1 MNMTGIKLISTA
13 AVLLCLGASAYADE
27 GAVLRIEGSD
37 VYVDLGSKDGVGADT
52 KLTLLHVVVAKDPVS
67 GKTLRDR
74 FPIGTLTVI
83 KSGDQVSLA
92 RAPESIQHRIKPG
105 DAVALATA
113 RRTFADP
120 WVETMS
126 ERRAE
131 VEQRKQTQFERENP
145 QKAREAAR
153 KAAVEQA
160 EAAIKHAEAARA
172 VWQKTLGKAP
182 AERITLWQAYLD
194 KHPSSPYAAQIV
206 QEIASLR
213 GQIEAEERVA
223 EQMVDPMSR
232 RAELRVSRLATL
244 EKNLELGGPL
254 AGRAPGEV
262 YEGSVVELSFTVLVA
277 SQVDRAWLYYRHRGD
292 DSYRRVQLKQD
303 GDAYLRGA
311 IPADVVK
318 PPGVE
323 YFVEIADGSAASTPV
338 PAIGHQEEPRSI
350 AVQRAVEDEAADIK
364 DRSRVTLFMDYV
376 DFDGRLND
384 GFDQYL
390 HAEVDFM
397 YRFYKPIYAFRVG
410 FGTLGG
416 YGGPKDRIDEN
427 PDDCTD
433 DIGNYFCRRVSYSY
447 AYTEIE
453 YRFTDSIAVMLRPQF
468 GTGTSDSRPDASEG
482 RCNTASSTDP
492 TCEFF
497 SSFGM
502 RARVRIGNERDTNL
516 TLGVGVTSNIG
527 TVFEAAYAWSVIPMF
542 PVKLAAQVTD
552 QPVPEDYGVRLIAD
566 VGWRALDWVYPSLRL
581 AYQARDVD
589 HAGLSGGLAVNFDW

>member
-1 MNMTGIKLISTA
+1 MNMTGIKLIATA
-13 AVLLCLGASAYADE
+13 AALLCLAASAHADE
-27 GAVLRIEGSD
+27 GAVLRIDGSD
-37 VYVDLGSKDGVGADT
+37 VYVDLGSRDGVGADT

-105 DAVALATA
+105 DAVMLASA
-113 RRTFADP
+113 KRTFADP
-120 WVETMS
+120 WAETMT

-153 KAAVEQA
+153 KAALEQA
-160 EAAIKHAEAARA
+160 EAAIKHADTARA
-172 VWQKTLGKAP
+172 VWQATLGKAP
-182 AERITLWQAYLD
+182 ADRIALWQAYLD
-194 KHPSSPYAAQIV
+194 KHPSSPYADQVV

-213 GQIEAEERVA
+213 GQIQAEEKVA

-232 RAELRVSRLATL
+232 RAELRVTRLAAL
-244 EKNLELGGPL
+244 EKGLELGGPL
-254 AGRAPGEV
+254 AGRAPADV
-262 YEGSVVELSFTVLVA
+262 YEGSTVELAFTVLVA

-292 DSYRRVQLKQD
+292 DSYRRMQLTPD
-303 GDAYLRGA
+303 GDAYLRGT

-323 YFVEIADGSAASTPV
+323 YFVEIADGRDGSTPV
-338 PAIGHQEEPRSI
+338 PAIGHQDQPRSI

-376 DFDGRLND
+376 DFDGGLND

-416 YGGPKDRIDEN
+416 YGGPKDWIDEH
-427 PDDCTD
+427 PETCREEAT
-433 DIGNYFCRRVSYSY
+433 GEYRCRRVSFSY

-453 YRFTDSIAVMLRPQF
+453 YRFSNSLALMLRPQF
-468 GTGTSDSRPDASEG
+468 GTGTSDSRPAAGGG
-482 RCNTASSTDP
+482 RCNTGDIAQ
-492 TCEFF
+492 CEFF
-497 SSFGM
+497 SSFGL
-502 RARVRIGNERDTNL
+502 RARVRIGSERDTNL
-516 TLGVGVTSNIG
+516 TLGVGVTANLG
-527 TVFEAAYAWSVIPMF
+527 TVFEAAYAWSVIPRF

>member
-1 MNMTGIKLISTA
+1 MNMTGIKLIATA
-13 AVLLCLGASAYADE
+13 AVLLCLGASAHADE
-27 GAVLRIEGSD
+27 GAVLQVEGSD
-37 VYVDLGSKDGVGADT
+37 VYVNLGSRDGVGADT
-52 KLTLLHVVVAKDPVS
+52 KLTLLHVVVAKDPVT

-105 DAVALATA
+105 DAVTLASA

-120 WVETMS
+120 WTETMT

-131 VEQRKQTQFERENP
+131 VEQRKQTRFERENP

-153 KAAVEQA
+153 KVAVEQA
-160 EAAIKHAEAARA
+160 QTAIKDAETARA
-172 VWQKTLGKAP
+172 VWQATLGKAP
-182 AERITLWQAYLD
+182 AERIALWQAYLD
-194 KHPSSPYAAQIV
+194 KHPSSPFADQVV

-213 GQIEAEERVA
+213 GQIQAEEKVA
-223 EQMVDPMSR
+223 EQMIDPMSR
-232 RAELRVSRLATL
+232 RAELRVARLAAL
-244 EKNLELGGPL
+244 EKSLDLGGPL
-254 AGRAPGEV
+254 AVRAPEYV
-262 YEGSVVELSFTVLVA
+262 YEGSAVELSFTVLMA

-292 DSYRRVQLKQD
+292 DSYRRVQLTRD
-303 GDAYLRGA
+303 GDVYLRGT
-311 IPADVVK
+311 IPDDVVK

-323 YFVEIADGSAASTPV
+323 YFVEIADSSEGSTPV
-338 PAIGHQEEPRSI
+338 PAIGRQETPRSI
-350 AVQRAVEDEAADIK
+350 AVQRAVEDEAPDIK

-376 DFDGRLND
+376 DFDGGLGA

-416 YGGPKDRIDEN
+416 YGGPKDWIDEHPETCRN
-427 PDDCTD
+427 ETT
-433 DIGNYFCRRVSYSY
+433 GEYRCRRVSFSY
-447 AYTEIE
+447 AYTELE
-453 YRFTDSIAVMLRPQF
+453 YRFSNSLALMLRPQF
-468 GTGTSDSRPDASEG
+468 GTGTSDSRPAADGG
-482 RCNTASSTDP
+482 RCNTGDTEQ
-492 TCEFF
+492 CEFF
-497 SSFGM
+497 SSFGL
-502 RARVRIGNERDTNL
+502 RARVRIGSERDTNL
-516 TLGVGVTSNIG
+516 TLGVGVTANLG
-527 TVFEAAYAWSVIPMF
+527 TVFEAAYAWSVIPRF

-552 QPVPEDYGVRLIAD
+552 QPVPEDYGVRLIVD